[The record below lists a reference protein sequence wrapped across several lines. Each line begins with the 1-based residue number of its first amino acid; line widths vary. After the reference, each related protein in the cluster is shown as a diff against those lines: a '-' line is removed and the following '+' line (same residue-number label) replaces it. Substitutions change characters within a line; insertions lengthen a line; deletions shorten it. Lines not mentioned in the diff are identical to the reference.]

1 MTYQFVNGR
10 REEVDVKGKLQ
21 LKINRKQW
29 YVFGKHLNCMTRVQ
43 PSSCFAFFV
52 WFFFFS

>member
-1 MTYQFVNGR
+1 MTYQFVSGR

-43 PSSCFAFFV
+43 PSSCFAFLFV
-52 WFFFFS
+52 FLS